1 MATSQALLASKI
13 VIVEEQPRNI
23 VFPSIPTAVLGI
35 VGVTE
40 RGPFGAT
47 LVTSWQEYVKK
58 YGAWTVNGDVPFA
71 VAGYFLNGGTTAW
84 VVRTVHYTDLTDP
97 GTKISVAATIDL
109 TDITPA
115 TTVEA
120 NGKTDGAWANGW
132 DIVVGLATN
141 GIATDFNVTI
151 QDENDI
157 ILEVFPNVNTTPAD
171 PRFIETIVNDPDT
184 GSDFV
189 TMVDQAVGTRP
200 TDATYTLAGG
210 NDGLTGLVDADF
222 VGDAAGPTGLFE
234 LDQIENLTLLIVPG
248 QATSTIQNAMLAY
261 AGVTRKGQVFAILD
275 PPSGLAASAMVTYTV
290 TTASL
295 KGSSNFG
302 AIYWPRIKI
311 ANPDVS
317 LFTSDTA
324 GRIVVPP
331 SGHIAG
337 AAARGDF
344 SRIGGI
350 YHNFA
355 GLDVDNGIPRGQ
367 IIGAVGLET
376 DEVLD
381 EAKRDLV
388 YPELINPITTES
400 GAPIYIDG
408 TRTLLATAQFPTI
421 AQRRGASFIE
431 RTIKQ
436 GVNFARH
443 ANITDDL
450 LRRVS
455 RVVEVFLLGETRKG
469 AFVTRDPSLAFFVD
483 FSNALNPASSRAAR
497 TVNGRVGLAMAEP
510 ADFIVIIVGK
520 DTRAIDEEI
529 AALKAG
535 R

>member
-23 VFPSIPTAVLGI
+23 VFPAIPTAVTGI

-58 YGAWTVNGDVPFA
+58 YGAWTTTGDVAFA
-71 VAGYFLNGGTTAW
+71 VAGYFLNGGTTGW

-97 GTKISVAATIDL
+97 GTKISVASTIDIPV
-109 TDITPA
+109 TTPIIVA
-115 TTVEA
+115 S
-120 NGKTDGAWANGW
+120 GKTDGAWSNGW
-132 DIVVGLATN
+132 DVVIGLATN
-141 GIATDFNVTI
+141 AIANDFNVTI

-157 ILEVFPNVNTTPAD
+157 ILEVFPNVNTTVGDA
-171 PRFIETIVNDPDT
+171 RFIETIVNDPDT

-189 TMVDQAVGTRP
+189 TIADQALGTRP
-200 TDATYTLAGG
+200 TDGDNTLAAGD
-210 NDGLTGLVDADF
+210 DGLTGLADADF

-248 QATSTIQNAMLAY
+248 RATAVVQNAMLNY
-261 AGVTRKGQVFAILD
+261 AESTRKGQVFAILD
-275 PPSGLAASAMVTYTV
+275 PPAGNTATAVVTYVV

-311 ANPDVS
+311 ANPDTA

-344 SRIGGI
+344 SRLGGI

-355 GLDVDNGIPRGQ
+355 GLDVDNGIPRGKLL
-367 IIGAVGLET
+367 GAVGLET

-408 TRTLLATAQFPTI
+408 TRTLLITSQFPTI
-421 AQRRGASFIE
+421 AQRRGASFIG

-455 RVVEVFLLGETRKG
+455 RVIDIFLLGETRKG
-469 AFVTRDPSLAFFVD
+469 AFVTRDPVLAFFVD

-497 TVNGRVGLAMAEP
+497 TINGRVGLAFAEP

-520 DTRAIDEEI
+520 DSRAIDEEI